1 MGNSSIVSA
10 YVNNAIH
17 VTHCKGDTCVQNLQT
32 RWRRCSVSLLP
43 RVRHCG
49 TAHSM
54 PLTLKHII
62 SGRGSWCRPTIDGLS
77 EAVEDDVKN
86 MQVDAVE
93 EDKRGRL
100 KEEVI
105 APLR

>member
-1 MGNSSIVSA
+1 MQYMSLIA
-10 YVNNAIH
+10 KA
-17 VTHCKGDTCVQNLQT
+17 TLACKIY
-32 RWRRCSVSLLP
+32 RHARRCSVSLLP